1 MSSPASHDEESKGY
15 TPHMRGVAL
24 GILVMGISLAAVIAT
39 LGNNWIPRSRFFN
52 TGHGKTA
59 RMAT

>member
-1 MSSPASHDEESKGY
+1 MTKKAKVTRHIS
-15 TPHMRGVAL
+15 RGVAL
-24 GILVMGISLAAVIAT
+24 GILVMGISLAPVIVIWD
-39 LGNNWIPRSRFFN
+39 NNWIPRSRFFN